1 MATPTA
7 CAVPLLVALRY
18 TAYDVTANITGTKGA
33 WLGSW
38 NIQSDGAQFE
48 ECGWPAFIEQTR
60 AWGGDDIANDYTHCC
75 QARALLMQRLQ
86 VSALCLCI
94 RCVCLTLMQ
103 ESVVTLEDFQAM
115 CRHND
120 YMHDPESKCNC
131 SAQVR
136 GRNMQSFSFLFCHA
150 S

>member
-7 CAVPLLVALRY
+7 CAVPSLVALRY

-60 AWGGDDIANDYTHCC
+60 AWGGNDIANDYTHCC

-86 VSALCLCI
+86 VSAFCLCI
-94 RCVCLTLMQ
+94 MFVCLTHC
-103 ESVVTLEDFQAM
+103 
-115 CRHND
+115 CRR
-120 YMHDPESKCNC
+120 
-131 SAQVR
+131 AW
-136 GRNMQSFSFLFCHA
+136 
-150 S
+150 